1 HNRISTLLDRNEMV
15 QVGCELVFTN
25 DLNNYEMYISGLADV
40 VKDDTVYELKF
51 VNELSQNNFLQTAM
65 FMFAL
70 NLDKGI
76 LWNVKNNKAY
86 NIKIKNKNDFANK
99 VAVAITKGNFKID
112 NNNINYDVPWVK
124 KDHKKTNM
132 LMI

>member
-1 HNRISTLLDRNEMV
+1 MSKIGNFLIHNRISTLLDRNEMV

-76 LWNVKNNKAY
+76 LWNVKNNKG
-86 NIKIKNKNDFANK
+86 IQHKNKK
-99 VAVAITKGNFKID
+99 
-112 NNNINYDVPWVK
+112 
-124 KDHKKTNM
+124 
-132 LMI
+132 